1 MQLINVIPVARNIG
15 MESLTYFSSKP
26 LKEGSVVF
34 VPLRK
39 KEVPAIV
46 LSSQDIT
53 DVKTQI
59 RSADFALKKIENK
72 KTQMLLLPEF
82 VTAARKRRTTSPQLQ
97 VAYSTL
103 QCQMLSGIILE
114 KQKHQILT
122 KA

>member
-1 MQLINVIPVARNIG
+1 

-26 LKEGSVVF
+26 LKKALWFCATSQ
-34 VPLRK
+34 

-72 KTQMLLLPEF
+72 KTQMLLLPDCTPRE
-82 VTAARKRRTTSPQLQ
+82 ARGLLRHNYR
-97 VAYSTL
+97 
-103 QCQMLSGIILE
+103 
-114 KQKHQILT
+114 
-122 KA
+122 